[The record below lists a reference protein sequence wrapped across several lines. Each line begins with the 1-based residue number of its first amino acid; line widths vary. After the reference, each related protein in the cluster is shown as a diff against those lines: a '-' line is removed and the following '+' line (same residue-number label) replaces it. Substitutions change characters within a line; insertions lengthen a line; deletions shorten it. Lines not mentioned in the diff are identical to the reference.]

1 MDFGVGF
8 LSDNV
13 MLPIL
18 DFCYG
23 IVPSYGL
30 AIVALTLVIRLALY
44 PVSAGQIRNMRR
56 MRVAQPVM
64 QKRQQEIRER
74 HKNDPAKLQEEQAK
88 IIQEF
93 GNPLSGCL
101 PLLIQMPILFALFAT
116 LRGSPFADIKY
127 NINLQIQPSEQI
139 EQVQRVPFS
148 TKPQNIYVADGLHYS
163 ITSTLPKGNKLA
175 VGETV
180 SLSLQ
185 TPSGKSFSELLAEHP
200 DSEIQPKWR
209 VIKGAER
216 VQLENGQLKALQ
228 PGDVSVEGVIPG
240 IASQKGFLF
249 IQALGRVGA
258 IDGQLIEQTDQGPKL
273 NLEGIHWDI
282 LLMVM
287 GFGVSMYINQL
298 LTGQGASSS
307 DNPASAQQQ
316 AVNQSLPVIFSG
328 MFLFFPLPSG
338 VLLYMLIGNIF
349 QTLQSAII
357 AREPLPEN
365 LQRIVDEENRKAKM
379 KTVTKDNEIFA
390 LETGAAPPK
399 PKSAQPTPKPSGF
412 QGGNST
418 KVRPTESGNLLD
430 SLKDRFQERITELQS
445 ELGSQKEANAADQ
458 IVDVKAEEVKS
469 SPPGAKQPVVPP
481 PSPTAPK
488 KANMPEAS
496 AKNKSTVDPKITKKR
511 RKNRSK

>member
-23 IVPSYGL
+23 IFPSYGL
-30 AIVALTLVIRLALY
+30 AIVALTLVIRSALY

-64 QKRQQEIRER
+64 QKRQQEIRDR
-74 HKNDPAKLQEEQAK
+74 YKNDPVKLQEEQAK

-116 LRGSPFADIKY
+116 LRGSPFADTKY
-127 NINLQIQPSEQI
+127 NINLQIQPTEQI

-180 SLSLQ
+180 SLSFQ
-185 TPSGKSFSELLAEHP
+185 TPSGKSLGELLAEHP

-209 VIKGAER
+209 VVKGAER

-228 PGDVSVEGVIPG
+228 PGDVSLEGVITG

-258 IDGQLIEQTDQGPKL
+258 IEGQLIEQTDQGPKL

-316 AVNQSLPVIFSG
+316 AVNQYLPVIFSG

-349 QTLQSAII
+349 QTLQSVIL

-390 LETGAAPPK
+390 LETGAAPTK
-399 PKSAQPTPKPSGF
+399 PKSSPQSPNTKPSGF
-412 QGGNST
+412 QGGSAAKTKST
-418 KVRPTESGNLLD
+418 DSSNLLD

-469 SPPGAKQPVVPP
+469 SSPVVPP

>member
-23 IVPSYGL
+23 IFPSYGL
-30 AIVALTLVIRLALY
+30 AIVALTLVIRSALY

-64 QKRQQEIRER
+64 QKRQQEIRDR
-74 HKNDPAKLQEEQAK
+74 YKNDPVKLQEEQAK

-116 LRGSPFADIKY
+116 LRGSPFADTKY
-127 NINLQIQPSEQI
+127 NINLQIQPTEQI

-180 SLSLQ
+180 SLSFQ
-185 TPSGKSFSELLAEHP
+185 TPSGKSLGELLAEHP

-209 VIKGAER
+209 VVKGAER

-228 PGDVSVEGVIPG
+228 PGDVSLEGVITG

-258 IDGQLIEQTDQGPKL
+258 IEGQLIEQTDQGPKL

-316 AVNQSLPVIFSG
+316 AVNQYLPVIFSG

-349 QTLQSAII
+349 QTLQSVIL

-390 LETGAAPPK
+390 LETGAAPTK
-399 PKSAQPTPKPSGF
+399 PKSSPQSPNTKPSGF
-412 QGGNST
+412 QGGSAAKAKST
-418 KVRPTESGNLLD
+418 DSSNLLD

-469 SPPGAKQPVVPP
+469 SSPAAPP